1 MIRVNRH
8 RLTNIK
14 TRLLPAVVR
23 LIVGC
28 VLIATGGCKF
38 SSEELEFRRAEEA
51 TEKRDYEKALGHYA
65 ALVDRYVETPLA
77 VRAAREAARILHYVQ
92 KRPKEAIRFYK
103 HVVLYASDAEERTD
117 AQRKIAE
124 IFLTETMDYTQAI
137 AEYSRLLELNPS
149 PEQELAYRLAIA
161 RSYFYLSKFYQAQV
175 ETENILRGNYDKKLL
190 FEALLLKA
198 NIFLA
203 SKKLDEA
210 VALLKELMAEYP
222 ERSKEENIGF
232 VLAVTYEDKKDF
244 KSAIET
250 LEAMKETYP
259 GKDFIE
265 QRIKILRE
273 RQSHLPG
280 ARGWRK

>member
-14 TRLLPAVVR
+14 TRLLPAVVL